1 MENSTMSRAGTA
13 LPGRGGSPPPGSLS
27 EPMAEPVLDELAAA
41 VCRLRAV
48 ADHDEEQLASR
59 FRGSLAQQEIGLLE
73 DPDSFLLLAQC
84 CLIRLSPRLRSAPAA
99 DLPGELRRALAGA
112 GDATPAVLAAA
123 DRLGV
128 FVAAITDDLR
138 SGTYEGDPQSV
149 VLSALAFNAPESL
162 WPLIE
167 RRSGNPARKV
177 DGTDPNA
184 VVTAIAQAQDELAA
198 EATRAANAYAGLR
211 DGAETL
217 RAELPEGALGRSA
230 GLLASLDIDADGMR
244 ELIAVRAEYA
254 RSPLWKKF
262 IIGNPAA
269 LIAEE
274 AAELLE
280 HWQKH
285 VVAAREAAKRAK
297 KARAEEVGSL
307 RPLARTFTEPVS
319 PFSAFWPESV
329 RQLGGYRRTDPPVAA
344 ELGNLRAPHHLW
356 TFDPLPGE
364 RWARL
369 PYLDYVYQS
378 VAFLTDQQN
387 LPYEHACRAVTGI
400 VLDQMSRALPGR
412 LTLTWIDPRGRGQS
426 AGPLL
431 SLLELGKQ
439 LIGDAVWAEPDD
451 IASALRRVSDRM
463 AQLEQRALKDTF
475 PNLDAYNAAAGQLAE
490 PNHVV
495 VVTGYPQ
502 GFSEDSAQRLRQIIE
517 GGARLGI
524 SVLVVADEALSH
536 AYWLDDGPGHYPVM
550 RVRGTA
556 PASAP
561 WWNSQ
566 LLRPHTFVLGA
577 EGRMHA
583 SLALGQEL
591 RWVPCDP
598 LVFTPEAANAIVAG
612 YAVATESAAEVKID
626 AATLVEPGTGADT
639 TKSVDIPLGLQGR
652 REVLNLR
659 LGHKLSQNVLVG
671 GLPGSGKST
680 LFHTLIVNAVRRYDP
695 AELELY
701 LLDFKQ
707 GVEFQ
712 PYADGALPHARVV
725 AVQSERDF
733 GLSVLRDLRAE
744 IDRRAE
750 LLRGP
755 EGAGADGLTEYRERT
770 GKKLPRIVVVVD
782 EFQVLFA
789 EDDRIA
795 HECAQLLDHVV
806 RQGRAFGV
814 HTVLGTQT
822 LRGHGAMGLLRG
834 TLDQV
839 AVRIVL
845 KTSETDSRL
854 FLSDE
859 NAAGARLTRPGQA
872 IFNDGGGR
880 PESNVE
886 FQVAHTEDAARDA
899 VIAEARESADRA
911 GFTRAP
917 RVFDGTKPVEVGQ
930 DDRVTALVEGT
941 ARVDGKRLWLHLGL
955 PVAIKG
961 SGGVGLRRAGG
972 ANLLIVHREPGQ
984 AVGALAVA
992 LATARLSTV
1001 EPLRV
1006 VGLESL
1012 GQDDE
1017 EHEKLRHVLE
1027 IGDNATCVGHGKIGA
1042 ALADLAAEVRR
1053 RLEEERSGERTIVV
1067 LNALQRA
1074 RVLGD
1079 ENSYGEEGSPRADL
1093 LTILAEG
1100 PDYGIHTVVLTE
1112 SVEAVDRRLGHG
1124 GLGQFGARVVGQ
1136 CSVDASQR
1144 VIGTGAAG
1152 KLGEHYVILHEPD
1165 DDRTETLRL
1174 FPRPDD
1180 SWRAAAADAAARR
1193 TAAR

>member
-1 MENSTMSRAGTA
+1 MSPHLRGTPEADSTDGLRRELAEVGVREVAPAVLEASEQLGPFVVELGQARETGTYVGDLLSLLLSAIALNAPEAVWPLLEKRAGSQG
-13 LPGRGGSPPPGSLS
+13 GRDINGADPNS
-27 EPMAEPVLDELAAA
+27 VLVAIAQTEDELAAA
-41 VCRLRAV
+41 VSRVETSYRQLR
-48 ADHDEEQLASR
+48 E
-59 FRGSLAQQEIGLLE
+59 G
-73 DPDSFLLLAQC
+73 
-84 CLIRLSPRLRSAPAA
+84 
-99 DLPGELRRALAGA
+99 
-112 GDATPAVLAAA
+112 
-123 DRLGV
+123 
-128 FVAAITDDLR
+128 AAILR
-138 SGTYEGDPQSV
+138 E
-149 VLSALAFNAPESL
+149 
-162 WPLIE
+162 
-167 RRSGNPARKV
+167 
-177 DGTDPNA
+177 
-184 VVTAIAQAQDELAA
+184 
-198 EATRAANAYAGLR
+198 
-211 DGAETL
+211 
-217 RAELPEGALGRSA
+217 ELPQGSLGRSG
-230 GLLASLDIDADGMR
+230 GLLSSLGISTEGMQS
-244 ELIAVRAEYA
+244 LILVRNDYH
-254 RSPLWKKF
+254 RSPLWKKL
-262 IIGNPAA
+262 IIGNPAS

-274 AAELLE
+274 AESLVKHWDE
-280 HWQKH
+280 H
-285 VVAAREAAKRAK
+285 VDAARIAVERAK
-297 KARAEEVGSL
+297 SVRTDEVGAL
-307 RPLARTFTEPVS
+307 RPLARPFTSPVARH
-319 PFSAFWPESV
+319 SALWPEAV
-329 RQLGGYRRTDPPVAA
+329 RQFDTYRRTDPVVAA
-344 ELGNLRAPHHLW
+344 ELGDRRVPHHLW
-356 TFDPLPGE
+356 TFDPLPDE
-364 RWARL
+364 AWARL
-369 PYLDYVYQS
+369 PYVDHVYQS
-378 VAFLTDQQN
+378 IVFLADEKN
-387 LPYEHACRAVTGI
+387 MPYEQACRAVTGI

-431 SLLELGKQ
+431 SLLETGKQ
-439 LIGDAVWAEPDD
+439 LIGDAVWSEPDD
-451 IASALRRVSDRM
+451 IAAALRRVSDRM

-475 PNLDAYNAAAGQLAE
+475 PDLDAYNAAAGQLAE

-502 GFSEDSAQRLRQIIE
+502 AFSEDSAQRLRQIVE

-524 SVLVVADEALSH
+524 AVLVVTDEAQSGS
-536 AYWLDDGPGHYPVM
+536 YWLDNGPGHYPVM
-550 RVRGTA
+550 MNRGGA

-561 WWNSQ
+561 WMNAQ
-566 LLRPHTFVLGA
+566 PLRPHAFVLGG

-583 SLALGQEL
+583 TLELGETV
-591 RWVPCDP
+591 RCVPCLP
-598 LVFTPEAANAIVAG
+598 LSFTPEAANAIVAG
-612 YAVATESAAEVKID
+612 YAAATESAAEVKID
-626 AATLVEPGTGADT
+626 AATLVEPGTGAET

-652 REVLNLR
+652 REVLDLR

-680 LFHTLIVNAVRRYDP
+680 LFHTLIVNAIRRYDP
-695 AELELY
+695 RELELY

-755 EGAGADGLTEYRERT
+755 QGAGSDGLTEYRERT
-770 GKKLPRIVVVVD
+770 GKPLPRIVVVVD

-899 VIAEARESADRA
+899 AIAEARAAAIRDD
-911 GFTRAP
+911 FTRTP
-917 RVFDGTKPVEVGQ
+917 RVFDGTKPVEVSQ
-930 DDRVTALVEGT
+930 DEQVKGLVDGT

-972 ANLLIVHREPGQ
+972 ANLLIVHRDAGH

-992 LATARLSTV
+992 LATARLSTAD
-1001 EPLRV
+1001 PLRI

-1027 IGDNATCVGHGKIGA
+1027 IGDNATCVGHGKIAG

-1079 ENSYGEEGSPRADL
+1079 ENTYSEEGSPRENL

-1100 PDYGIHTVVLTE
+1100 PDYGVHTVVLTE
-1112 SVEAVDRRLGHG
+1112 SVEAVDRRLGHA

-1144 VIGTGAAG
+1144 LVGTGAAG

-1174 FPRPDD
+1174 FPRPDET
-1180 SWRAAAADAAARR
+1180 WRAAAADAAAAR
-1193 TAAR
+1193 TETR